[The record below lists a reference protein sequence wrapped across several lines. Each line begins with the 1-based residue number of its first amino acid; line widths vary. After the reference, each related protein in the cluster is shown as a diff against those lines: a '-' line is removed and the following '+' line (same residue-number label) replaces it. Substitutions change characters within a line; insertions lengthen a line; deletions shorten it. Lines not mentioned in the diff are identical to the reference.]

1 MMLHP
6 RSARVR
12 KCPHNF
18 RTRTRL
24 TVSLATDENAK
35 PDVKKAKAAPAA
47 SPKPK
52 GKATK
57 KAAEPVVEEKKVEE
71 KAEKPAKK
79 AKATKAEKPVAEKK
93 AEKPIS
99 ENRKK
104 LRFMKDAPD
113 AEAAKNKADKKAK
126 AAPVDE
132 EEEVAG
138 EDSDVEMEDDQ
149 TAALLKG
156 FESDSDSDDE
166 MAEKDNDL
174 EGQDVGEHE
183 VDKKTRKALA
193 KAALKAAESK
203 IASEPGTVYLGRI
216 PHGFYENEMRQYFK
230 QFGDILQ
237 LRLSRNKKT
246 GASKH
251 YAFIQFSSGDVASI
265 VAKTMDNYLLFGHI
279 LKAKVVPAE
288 QVHESLW
295 EGANK
300 RFKKVPWNKIEG
312 RKLEMG
318 MTEAGWD
325 KRVAKEH
332 ARRERKAA
340 EMKAMGYTFT
350 APTLKAAQD
359 VEKRP
364 VEQVI
369 LTTEEEVVVEEPVVE
384 EAKPKA
390 SKSKR
395 KAEEEIVPEKKQKK
409 TKAAEPAREVKA
421 LKTKKTTTVTKVV
434 EEEVVAPVA
443 APEQK
448 KLKRKASA
456 GDLKATKK
464 TRSKA

>member
-1 MMLHP
+1 MLHP

-12 KCPHNF
+12 IQTQITIAK
-18 RTRTRL
+18 TRL

-35 PDVKKAKAAPAA
+35 PDVKKAKAAPVA

-52 GKATK
+52 AKAAK

-79 AKATKAEKPVAEKK
+79 AKATKADKPAAAKK

-104 LRFMKDAPD
+104 LRSMKDAPD
-113 AEAAKNKADKKAK
+113 AEAAKSKADKKAK
-126 AAPVDE
+126 EAKAAPVVVE
-132 EEEVAG
+132 KVEEEVVA

-156 FESDSDSDDE
+156 FGSDSGSDDE

-174 EGQDVGEHE
+174 EGQDVGEHS

-246 GASKH
+246 GRSKH

-265 VAKTMDNYLLFGHI
+265 VAKTMDNY
-279 LKAKVVPAE
+279 
-288 QVHESLW
+288 
-295 EGANK
+295 
-300 RFKKVPWNKIEG
+300 
-312 RKLEMG
+312 
-318 MTEAGWD
+318 
-325 KRVAKEH
+325 
-332 ARRERKAA
+332 
-340 EMKAMGYTFT
+340 
-350 APTLKAAQD
+350 
-359 VEKRP
+359 
-364 VEQVI
+364 
-369 LTTEEEVVVEEPVVE
+369 
-384 EAKPKA
+384 
-390 SKSKR
+390 
-395 KAEEEIVPEKKQKK
+395 
-409 TKAAEPAREVKA
+409 
-421 LKTKKTTTVTKVV
+421 
-434 EEEVVAPVA
+434 
-443 APEQK
+443 
-448 KLKRKASA
+448 
-456 GDLKATKK
+456 
-464 TRSKA
+464 

>member
-1 MMLHP
+1 MLF
-6 RSARVR
+6 RS
-12 KCPHNF
+12 
-18 RTRTRL
+18 
-24 TVSLATDENAK
+24 
-35 PDVKKAKAAPAA
+35 
-47 SPKPK
+47 
-52 GKATK
+52 
-57 KAAEPVVEEKKVEE
+57 
-71 KAEKPAKK
+71 
-79 AKATKAEKPVAEKK
+79 
-93 AEKPIS
+93 
-99 ENRKK
+99 
-104 LRFMKDAPD
+104 DAPD

-126 AAPVDE
+126 EVKAAIAVERVE
-132 EEEVAG
+132 EKVVAD
-138 EDSDVEMEDDQ
+138 DSDVEMEDDQ

-246 GASKH
+246 GRSKH

-288 QVHESLW
+288 QVHDSLW

-300 RFKKVPWNKIEG
+300 RFKKVPWNKMEG

-325 KRVAKEH
+325 KRAAKEQ
-332 ARRERKAA
+332 ARREKKA
-340 EMKAMGYTFT
+340 EQMKAMGYSFT
-350 APTLKAAQD
+350 APALKAAKD

-364 VEQVI
+364 IEQVI

-384 EAKPKA
+384 EPKPKA
-390 SKSKR
+390 SKRS
-395 KAEEEIVPEKKQKK
+395 EERRVGKEC
-409 TKAAEPAREVKA
+409 
-421 LKTKKTTTVTKVV
+421 
-434 EEEVVAPVA
+434 PV
-443 APEQK
+443 
-448 KLKRKASA
+448 
-456 GDLKATKK
+456 
-464 TRSKA
+464 